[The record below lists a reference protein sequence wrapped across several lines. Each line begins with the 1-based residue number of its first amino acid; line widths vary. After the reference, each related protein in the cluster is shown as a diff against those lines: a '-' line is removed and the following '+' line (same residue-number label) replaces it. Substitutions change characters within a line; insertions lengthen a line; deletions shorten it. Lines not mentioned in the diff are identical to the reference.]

1 MLISFLFLF
10 KHHLKNREIQREKK
24 IAFVVEKN
32 NLATQQSETINRHVA
47 CKLKVVSGDTM
58 RDEDFKDLAVLLSQL
73 VNICVLS
80 LYSKFI
86 LFHTIVPDTCI

>member
-10 KHHLKNREIQREKK
+10 KHHLKSGEIQREKK

-58 RDEDFKDLAVLLSQL
+58 RDEDFKDLAVLLSQ
-73 VNICVLS
+73 
-80 LYSKFI
+80 
-86 LFHTIVPDTCI
+86 